1 MRKLI
6 CNKETDV
13 SKLKKKGRL
22 KKIDINDK
30 IVKHDKTSKDNII
43 RKLKRY
49 ILDYIILMLNQSIKF
64 KSGKFR
70 PLNKTTKERLKRDEN
85 VELLNKTIANIFSN
99 TKMNKVSEKKRKS
112 NKDLIEKIYN
122 ENIEKETI
130 KILNMSFQE
139 ILNEIRDKYLDYF
152 LSKIKEKEIK
162 IENKKDF
169 DIEKY
174 INDAKNLLLGF
185 EDYFRDKKG
194 RNRIKNGIK

>member
-1 MRKLI
+1 
-6 CNKETDV
+6 
-13 SKLKKKGRL
+13 
-22 KKIDINDK
+22 
-30 IVKHDKTSKDNII
+30 
-43 RKLKRY
+43 
-49 ILDYIILMLNQSIKF
+49 
-64 KSGKFR
+64 
-70 PLNKTTKERLKRDEN
+70 
-85 VELLNKTIANIFSN
+85 
-99 TKMNKVSEKKRKS
+99 MNKVSEKKRKS

-169 DIEKY
+169 DIEEY